1 MALLAGSG
9 PGDLSLYT
17 ELCRVGNAGRPPQT
31 NIEQCGAVTARD
43 ERVSAGGRMGMECRP
58 TQPPNET
65 VTSASCNNERVM
77 ERAVERDE
85 RVRVGI
91 IMHMSVAA

>member
-17 ELCRVGNAGRPPQT
+17 ELCRVGNAGLPPQA

-58 TQPPNET
+58 AQPPNET
-65 VTSASCNNERVM
+65 VTSASCNNAG
-77 ERAVERDE
+77 AVERDE

-91 IMHMSVAA
+91 IMYVSVAA